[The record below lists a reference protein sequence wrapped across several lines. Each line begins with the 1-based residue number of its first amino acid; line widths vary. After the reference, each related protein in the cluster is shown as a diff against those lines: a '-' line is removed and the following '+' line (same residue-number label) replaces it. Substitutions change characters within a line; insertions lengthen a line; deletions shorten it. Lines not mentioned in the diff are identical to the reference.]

1 MHGPLWAWDA
11 VDLARAIRT
20 REISAREAVQASLD
34 RLAAVNP
41 RINAVVETLADEALA
56 SAAAADNEAERN
68 PDALLPLHGVPVTIK
83 VNTDQRGCATTNGVV
98 AFREV
103 MATADA
109 PPVANWRKAG
119 AIIVGRTNTPA
130 FSWRWFTD
138 NDLYGATLNPWNG
151 GITPG
156 GSSGGA
162 AAALAAG
169 IGALAQ
175 GNDIGGSIRYPAYAC
190 GLAGI
195 RPSFGRVPSYN
206 ATTAEERPLAAQ
218 IMSVQGPLAR
228 HVPDLRLG
236 LAAMSG
242 FDPRDPWWVPAP
254 LEGPPPPRPIRVAY
268 LCDPGDAG
276 VAPEVVAAVEQAASW
291 LADAGYAVEQKTP
304 PDFMA
309 TVDLWNAV
317 LGTET
322 RLNMLPLI
330 EKFGDKA
337 VQRMAR
343 FFDGLVPS
351 LDLPAFGKALA
362 RRSTL
367 LRSWMAFFETYP
379 LILLPVSCEPPF
391 PAGFDQGGDA
401 ALMRLVTAQRPQYP
415 PAALGLPA
423 VSVPTGV
430 VGGVPMGVQLIAGRF
445 REDLCLDAAEAIEA
459 RAPMPTPID
468 PRP

>member
-1 MHGPLWAWDA
+1 MQGPLWAWDA
-11 VDLARAIRT
+11 VDLAQAIRT
-20 REISAREAVQASLD
+20 RSISAREAVVACLD

-41 RINAVVETLADEALA
+41 RINAVVETLAEEALA
-56 SAAAADNEAERN
+56 AAAAADA
-68 PDALLPLHGVPVTIK
+68 ALQRDRESPGPLYGVPVTIK

-98 AFREV
+98 AFREII
-103 MATADA
+103 AKADA
-109 PPVANWRKAG
+109 PPVSNWRNAG
-119 AIIVGRTNTPA
+119 AIIIGRTNTPA

-138 NDLYGATLNPWNG
+138 NDLHGATLNPWDG

-169 IGALAQ
+169 IGALAH

-195 RPSFGRVPSYN
+195 RPSFGRVPSFN
-206 ATTAEERPLAAQ
+206 ATAPEERPLSAQ

-228 HVPDLRLG
+228 RVRDLRLG

-254 LEGPPPPRPIRVAY
+254 LQGPSPKQPIRIALV
-268 LCDPGDAG
+268 CDPGDAG
-276 VAPEVVAAVEQAASW
+276 VAPSVAAAVRQAAGW
-291 LADAGYAVEQKTP
+291 LADAGYVVEEAAPPDLMAAVE
-304 PDFMA
+304 
-309 TVDLWNAV
+309 LWNAIV
-317 LGTET
+317 GTET

-337 VQRMAR
+337 VRRMAR
-343 FFDGLVPS
+343 FFDGLVPA
-351 LDLPAFGKALA
+351 LDLGAFGKALA
-362 RRSTL
+362 RRATL

-379 LILLPVSCEPPF
+379 LILMPVSCEPPF
-391 PAGFDQGGDA
+391 PAGADQSDDA
-401 ALMRLVTAQRPQYP
+401 AVARLVTAQRPQFP
-415 PAALGLPA
+415 PATLGLPA
-423 VSVPTGV
+423 ISVPTGV
-430 VGGVPMGVQLIAGRF
+430 VDGVPMGVQLIAGRF
-445 REDLCLDAAEAIEA
+445 REDLCLDAAEAVEA
-459 RAPMPTPID
+459 QAPMATPID